1 MEYMTKEEKKRSIQ
15 DIFDRKTIVEI
26 LPSKE
31 AFIERLMGDEKMLFF
46 IGFDATAPTLH
57 LSHAKN
63 IMLLEKFRCLG
74 HKVVL
79 LFGDFTA
86 MIGDPT
92 GESSKRKQ
100 LSREEV
106 LENVEKWK
114 KLIRPLMDFDA
125 KENPPHIRY
134 NSEWLAPLT
143 FQEVI
148 QLASHFTV
156 GQMLE
161 RDMFEKRMKKG
172 DPVYLH
178 EFFYPLMQGYDSVAL
193 EADVELCGTD
203 QTFNALSGRTLRK
216 KIQNKEK
223 FVVTVT
229 LMEDPETGEL
239 MSKSKGTGVFL
250 DTDARNM
257 FGQVMSLGDGMT
269 EPLLRHCTHL
279 SLDEIDMI
287 IKNENPRDTKL
298 QVAQEIVALFYGR
311 DEAEKEK
318 KYFIETFSNKNID
331 ADSLESIEVSSGEI
345 FLDVLVREKLAES
358 KGDARR
364 KILQGGV
371 SLSGEKIMQPEMCF
385 SQEMDGKIL
394 RVGKKHFKKV
404 VLKKREEGKV
414 K

>member
-1 MEYMTKEEKKRSIQ
+1 MTKEEKKRAIE

-31 AFIERLMGDEKMLFF
+31 AFIERLSGDEKMLFF
-46 IGFDATAPTLH
+46 IGFDATSPTLH

-63 IMLLEKFRCLG
+63 IMLLEKFRLLG

-92 GESSKRKQ
+92 GESLKRKQ

-106 LENVEKWK
+106 AENVEKWK
-114 KLIRPLMDFDA
+114 KQIRPLMDFDA
-125 KENPPHIRY
+125 KENPPQIRY

-143 FQEVI
+143 FQEII

-178 EFFYPLMQGYDSVAL
+178 EFFYPLMQGYDSVVL

-216 KIQNKEK
+216 KLQNKEK

-257 FGQVMSLGDGMT
+257 FGQVMSLGDGMI
-269 EPLLRHCTHL
+269 EPLLRHCTRL
-279 SLDEIDMI
+279 SLDDIDDVL
-287 IKNENPRDTKL
+287 IKNKNPRDTKL
-298 QVAQEIVALFYGR
+298 QVAQEIVSIFYGK

-331 ADSLESIEVSSGEI
+331 LDSLESTEVSSGET

-364 KILQGGV
+364 KIIQGGV
-371 SLSGEKIMQPEMCF
+371 SLEGEKLLDPEQSF
-385 SQEMDGKIL
+385 TEEMNNTTL
-394 RVGKKHFKKV
+394 RVGKKHFKKIV
-404 VLKKREEGKV
+404 FRK
-414 K
+414 